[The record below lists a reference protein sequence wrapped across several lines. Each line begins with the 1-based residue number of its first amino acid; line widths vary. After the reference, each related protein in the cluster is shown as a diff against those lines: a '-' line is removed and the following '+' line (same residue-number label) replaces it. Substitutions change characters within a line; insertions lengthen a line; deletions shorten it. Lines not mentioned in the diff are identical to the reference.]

1 MKKLL
6 LFIAMLV
13 PAIAVAATTIV
24 SDPLDPIATHCGI
37 YMDAAARVASPVGRD
52 VNNKPICS
60 YVLPGTV
67 TAGTHTVK
75 ATAMAD
81 ANGALESVQSLPLS
95 FVVPLPAPANLRV
108 IP

>member
-13 PAIAVAATTIV
+13 PGAANAATLV

-37 YMDAAARVASPVGRD
+37 YIDAAPRIASPVGRD
-52 VNNKPICS
+52 ALNRPICS
-60 YVLPGTV
+60 YVLPASLA
-67 TAGTHTVK
+67 AGNHVAQ
-75 ATAMAD
+75 ATAMLD
-81 ANGALESVQSLPLS
+81 ANGLGESAKSAPPLS
-95 FVVPLPAPANLRV
+95 FGVPLVAPTNLRV

>member
-1 MKKLL
+1 MKYIWAVLL
-6 LFIAMLV
+6 ILSGTS
-13 PAIAVAATTIV
+13 AATTIV
-24 SDPLDPIATHCGI
+24 SDPLDPIVTHCGI
-37 YMDAAARVASPVGRD
+37 YMDAGARVASPVGRD

-60 YVLPGTV
+60 YVLPSTLS
-67 TAGTHTVK
+67 AGTHMLK